1 MSEDK
6 LHPAADA
13 VIRKFVLNLWAFERD
28 VYDLQQE
35 YPNKF
40 SYPIWDTENNCE
52 YTAERTPNQEVGD
65 IYSEVIPLTDQLL
78 TLLGFDNI
86 EALEE
91 SMVAEAEAAS

>member
-35 YPNKF
+35 YPDKF
-40 SYPIWDTENNCE
+40 SYPVCE
-52 YTAERTPNQEVGD
+52 YAAAPTPNQKVGD
-65 IYSEVIPLTDQLL
+65 VYSEVIPLTDQLL

-91 SMVAEAEAAS
+91 SMIAEAEAAS